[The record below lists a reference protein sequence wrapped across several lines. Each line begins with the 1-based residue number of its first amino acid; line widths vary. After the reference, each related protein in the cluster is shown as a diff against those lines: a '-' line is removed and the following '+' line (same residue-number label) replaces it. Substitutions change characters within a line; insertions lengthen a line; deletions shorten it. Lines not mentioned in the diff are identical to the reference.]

1 MDNKINPVCSV
12 KNSGDEMRGQATGF
26 NPDNYFNRTTMKE
39 LGKTPLVSVLVVYKG
54 GARDSVLFSVDS
66 VIKQEYTQ
74 WELCVSSTLDN
85 QKDLAKISKLPN
97 AQLIVSI
104 DNEKSLIKAAFD
116 KSNGELVIFLTP
128 GDILM
133 PNALMELVKAIN
145 DNGNCDLTFGDEVVL
160 SDDGEHIPFLKPGFG
175 METLLSYNSIGRP
188 MLVSRGV
195 YMSSGGLKGLKP
207 ADEYDFALRVAD
219 NSAKVVH
226 VPKIILTRGNAE
238 EKADPVSGRK
248 YIEKILKNRIK
259 SVYVTSGLHPGSFNA
274 RFSQS
279 RKKRLSIII
288 PVLNTYE
295 PLRRCLE
302 SIEDNT
308 VYDEYE
314 FIIADMGS
322 KDVHLTKYYSILDKN
337 KAARIIPSESLI
349 SVPEALNEAASKI
362 HSDTLLFMSPYCEL
376 LTPDAFELI
385 IEQATREG
393 IGAIGPKLVDSRG
406 NIVSAGMVIGL
417 GGWADSPYRGQPD
430 GLGSQSKNRFINTL
444 RNVTAVS
451 AYCMA
456 INSETF
462 FNIGCFDTTFKS
474 IGYDTELCIRLYRH
488 GYHSIFTP
496 FARFLYNGDVMSY
509 EDADNDNLVR
519 CYDAYRTM
527 LSHGDPFYNTNY
539 EYSSLIPVM
548 TGNPYPAIQLNP
560 NYKE

>member
-1 MDNKINPVCSV
+1 MDNKVKPVCSV
-12 KNSGDEMRGQATGF
+12 KNSGDEMRRQAAGF
-26 NPDNYFNRTTMKE
+26 NPDNYINKTTMKE
-39 LGKTPLVSVLVVYKG
+39 LGKTPLISVLVAYEG
-54 GARDSVLFSVDS
+54 GARNSALSSIDS

-74 WELCVSSTLDN
+74 WELCISSTLDN
-85 QKDLAKISKLPN
+85 QKDLAKISALPN
-97 AQLIVSI
+97 AHLIVSI
-104 DNEKSLIKAAFD
+104 DEEKSLIKAAFE
-116 KSNGELVIFLTP
+116 KSNGELIIFLTP

-145 DNGNCDLTFGDEVVL
+145 DNGNCDLTFGDEFGL
-160 SDDGEHIPFLKPGFG
+160 LDNGEHIPILKPGFG

-188 MLVSRGV
+188 VLMSREV
-195 YMSSGGLKGLKP
+195 YMSSGGLKGLN
-207 ADEYDFALRVAD
+207 ASDEYDFTLRIAD
-219 NSAKVVH
+219 NSSKAVH
-226 VPKIILTRGNAE
+226 VPKIILARGNAE
-238 EKADPVSGRK
+238 GKADPVSGRK
-248 YIEKILKNRIK
+248 YVEKILKNKIK
-259 SVYVTSGLHPGSFNA
+259 SVYVTSGLYPGSFNA

-279 RKKRLSIII
+279 RKKQLSIII

-322 KDVHLTKYYSILDKN
+322 KDVRLTKYYSILDKN

-349 SVPEALNEAASKI
+349 SIPEALNEAASKI
-362 HSDTLLFMSPYCEL
+362 HSDTLLFLSPYCEL

-385 IEQATREG
+385 IEQATREN
-393 IGAIGPKLVDSRG
+393 IGAIGPKLIDNQG
-406 NIVSAGMVIGL
+406 NIVNAGMVIGL
-417 GGWADSPYRGQPD
+417 GGWTDSPYRGQPD
-430 GLGSQSKNRFINTL
+430 GLGGQSKNRFINTL

-474 IGYDTELCIRLYRH
+474 IGYDTELCIRLYRY
-488 GYHSIFTP
+488 GFHSIFTP
-496 FARFLYNGDVMSY
+496 FARFLYHGEVMSY
-509 EDADNDNLVR
+509 ADADNSDLIR
-519 CYDAYRTM
+519 CYDSYRTM
-527 LSHGDPFYNTNY
+527 LSLGDPFYNPNY